1 MKDTTELDDEYDEY
15 GEQINTTVDLMTWWD
30 NV

>member
-1 MKDTTELDDEYDEY
+1 MEDTTELDDEYDEY